1 MLFRSVGITAD
12 KRAAR
17 WPDVPTVS
25 ELGLAPLVASNWFG
39 ISGPSGMPT
48 PVADRLN
55 TALIAALNTPDLANR
70 LRDLGAEPNKMTRA
84 EFTALVA
91 SDVGRWA
98 AVAKSADVRVD

>member
-1 MLFRSVGITAD
+1 
-12 KRAAR
+12 
-17 WPDVPTVS
+17 
-25 ELGLAPLVASNWFG
+25 VASNWFG

-84 EFTALVA
+84 EFSTLVA
-91 SDVGRWA
+91 SDVARWA